1 MFIRN
6 AGNCQSDSVIPYVR
20 AFGGGAQRY
29 AVVEGQM
36 RNNWADITNS

>member
-1 MFIRN
+1 ML
-6 AGNCQSDSVIPYVR
+6 C

-29 AVVEGQM
+29 AVADGQM